1 MGRKDTTFMTVTAA
15 TTTTTT
21 SLPSVPTELLIGGR
35 WLPAASGRWI
45 SVVNP
50 ATEEVLARVADA
62 DEVDGVAA
70 LTAAV
75 DAQRGWAATPAGRR
89 ADILDDVYRAILSRR
104 DEFAALIVAEMGK
117 PLPEAQGEV
126 DYGAGFFRWFAES
139 ARRLHL
145 DGQFGIEPGGQYR
158 IAVSKRP
165 VGPSLLI
172 TPWNFPLAMGARK
185 VAPALAAGC
194 TTILKP
200 AEQTPLTSLLLAQV
214 LEDCGVPAGVVNV
227 LTTSRSPE
235 VVAAIMLDSRVRKVS
250 FTGSTQVGRILLR
263 QAAENVMNTSM
274 ELGGNGPLIVFADA
288 DLDAAVE
295 GAIVAKLRNGG
306 ESCVAANRIFVQR
319 EIAPTFTERFT
330 ERMRKA
336 AVGDAS
342 AAATAIGPLI
352 DERQL
357 QKVCELVNDAVAKG
371 AHCLTG
377 GHRLGRAG
385 FFYAPTILRNI
396 PDDAAIRTQEIFG
409 PVAPI
414 YEFDSE
420 EQVLAAANATEY
432 GLASYVFTRDL
443 SRALRMAD
451 GLDTGMTGINRGV
464 VSNPVAPFGGVK
476 ASGIGREGS
485 IEGLDAYLETKYTG
499 IEL

>member
-1 MGRKDTTFMTVTAA
+1 MTVISVS
-15 TTTTTT
+15 T
-21 SLPSVPTELLIGGR
+21 SLPSVPTDLLIGGR
-35 WLPAASGRWI
+35 WQPAASGRTI
-45 SVVNP
+45 SVVDP
-50 ATEEVLARVADA
+50 VTEEILAHVADA
-62 DEVDGVAA
+62 DEVDGMAA
-70 LTAAV
+70 LTAAA
-75 DAQRGWAATPAGRR
+75 DAQHDWAATPSGRR
-89 ADILDDVYRAILSRR
+89 ADVLDHVYRAILARR

-117 PLPEAQGEV
+117 PWREAQGEV

-194 TTILKP
+194 TAILKP

-214 LEDCGVPAGVVNV
+214 LKDCGVPAGVVNV
-227 LTTSRSPE
+227 ITTSRSPE
-235 VVAAIMLDSRVRKVS
+235 VVAAVMRDSRVRKVS

-263 QAAENVMNTSM
+263 QAADNVMNTSM

-319 EIAPTFTERFT
+319 QIAAAFTERFT
-330 ERMRKA
+330 ERMRNV

-342 AAATAIGPLI
+342 DAGAAIGPLI

-357 QKVCELVNDAVAKG
+357 RKVSELVDDAIARG
-371 AHCLTG
+371 AHCVTG
-377 GHRLGRAG
+377 GHRLERKG
-385 FFYAPTILRNI
+385 FFYAPTVLRDI
-396 PDDAAIRTQEIFG
+396 PNDAAIRTEEIFG

-443 SRALRMAD
+443 SRALRVAD
-451 GLDTGMTGINRGV
+451 ALDTGMTGINRGV
-464 VSNPVAPFGGVK
+464 VSNPVAPFGGIK
-476 ASGIGREGS
+476 ESGVGREGGH
-485 IEGLDAYLETKYTG
+485 EGLDAYLETKYVG

>member
-1 MGRKDTTFMTVTAA
+1 MAVMSAA
-15 TTTTTT
+15 TTP
-21 SLPSVPTELLIGGR
+21 LPSVPTDLLIGGR
-35 WLPAASGRWI
+35 WQPAACGRSI

-50 ATEEVLARVADA
+50 ATEDVLARVADA
-62 DEVDGVAA
+62 DEVDGLAA
-70 LTAAV
+70 LAAAAESRH
-75 DAQRGWAATPAGRR
+75 DWASTPAGRR
-89 ADILDDVYRAILSRR
+89 ADILDRAYRAILTRR
-104 DEFAALIVAEMGK
+104 GEFAALIAAEMGK
-117 PLPEAQGEV
+117 PWSEAQSEV

-200 AEQTPLTSLLLAQV
+200 AEQTPLSSLLLAQV

-227 LTTSRSPE
+227 ITTTRSSE
-235 VVAAIMLDSRVRKVS
+235 VVAAIMRDCRARKVS
-250 FTGSTQVGRILLR
+250 FTGSTRVGKILLR

-288 DLDAAVE
+288 DLDIAVE
-295 GAIVAKLRNGG
+295 GALVAKLRNGG

-319 EIAPTFTERFT
+319 EIAATFTDRFT
-330 ERMRKA
+330 ERMRNV
-336 AVGDAS
+336 AVGGAS
-342 AAATAIGPLI
+342 NAGTAIGPLI

-357 QKVCELVNDAVAKG
+357 HKVSELVHDAVAKG

-377 GHRLGRAG
+377 GHRVEREG
-385 FFYAPTILRNI
+385 FFYAPTVLHKI
-396 PDDAAIRTQEIFG
+396 PDDAAICTEEIFG

-420 EQVLAAANATEY
+420 EQALAAANATEY

-443 SRALRMAD
+443 SRALKVAD
-451 GLDTGMTGINRGV
+451 ALDTGMTGINRGV
-464 VSNPVAPFGGVK
+464 VSNPVAPFGGIK
-476 ASGIGREGS
+476 ASGIGREGG

>member
-1 MGRKDTTFMTVTAA
+1 MTVISTP
-15 TTTTTT
+15 TT
-21 SLPSVPTELLIGGR
+21 SIPSVPTELFIRGC
-35 WLPAASGRWI
+35 WLPAASGGSI
-45 SVVNP
+45 SVLNP

-62 DEVDGVAA
+62 DEANGVAA
-70 LTAAV
+70 VNAAV

-89 ADILDDVYRAILSRR
+89 ADILDDAYRAILSRR
-104 DEFAALIVAEMGK
+104 DEFAALIAAEMGK
-117 PLPEAQGEV
+117 PRDEAHSEV

-185 VAPALAAGC
+185 IAPALAAGC

-200 AEQTPLTSLLLAQV
+200 AEQTPLTSLLLARV

-235 VVAAIMLDSRVRKVS
+235 VVAAIMRDSRVRKVS

-274 ELGGNGPLIVFADA
+274 ELGGNGPVIVFADA
-288 DLDAAVE
+288 DLDAAVD

-306 ESCVAANRIFVQR
+306 QSCVAANRIFVQR

-330 ERMRKA
+330 ERMREA
-336 AVGDAS
+336 AVGDA
-342 AAATAIGPLI
+342 AEAGIAIGPLI

-357 QKVCELVNDAVAKG
+357 QKVCDLVNDAVAKG

-385 FFYAPTILRNI
+385 FFYAPTVLRNI
-396 PDDAAIRTQEIFG
+396 PDDAAIRTEEIFG

-414 YEFDSE
+414 YQFDSE
-420 EQVLAAANATEY
+420 EEVLAAANATEY

-451 GLDTGMTGINRGV
+451 DLDTGMTGINRGV

-476 ASGIGREGS
+476 ASGIGREGG

-499 IEL
+499 IDL